1 MVEQINGAVVPTFIS
16 MKYQSELAVVHKI
29 NTHIITLYT
38 NRSASPT
45 IIALRSIPL
54 NMSDIATERWL
65 TALSRIIPLIICTK
79 LYDLVQAILQS
90 SMH

>member
-16 MKYQSELAVVHKI
+16 MKYQSELAVFHKI

-65 TALSRIIPLIICTK
+65 TALSLIIARFYCNK
-79 LYDLVQAILQS
+79 LYHVAPSIEQIS
-90 SMH
+90 VR